1 MPEARSLLILDHALS
16 KEQQDYIENFV
27 TSDQFPWFIQK
38 DIAGA
43 EYNFNDENYFPS
55 SGLTHVSYKDG
66 NINSIYFKDEI
77 NFERIVINLTKSFG
91 VDLKEILRIKLNLTT
106 PVPGYK
112 SNNYC
117 TPHTDITSPHW
128 VLLYYINDSDGDTIF
143 FENLVEGN
151 QTPLKI
157 TYRISPKKGTCVLF
171 DGSIY
176 HTQSNPMNSPTRINL
191 NANVI
196 LL

>member
-1 MPEARSLLILDHALS
+1 MPEPRSLLILDNAFS

-27 TSDQFPWFIQK
+27 INDQFPWFFQR

-43 EYNFNDENYFPS
+43 EYTANYENYFPS
-55 SGLTHVSYKDG
+55 SGLTHVSYNYEK
-66 NINSIYFKDEI
+66 INSIYFKDEI
-77 NFERIVINLTKSFG
+77 NFEKIVSDLAKAFS
-91 VDLKEILRIKLNLTT
+91 VELKEILRIKLNLTT
-106 PVPGYK
+106 PIPRYK

-117 TPHTDITSPHW
+117 TPHTDIATPHW
-128 VLLYYINDSDGDTIF
+128 VLLYYINDCDGDTIF
-143 FENLVEGN
+143 FENPTVGN
-151 QTPLKI
+151 QNPLKI
-157 TYRISPKKGTCVLF
+157 TYRVSPKKGTCVLF

-176 HTQSNPMNSPTRINL
+176 HTSSNPINSPMRVNL

>member
-1 MPEARSLLILDHALS
+1 MLEARSLLILDNALS

-27 TSDQFPWFIQK
+27 THDQFPWFIQK

-43 EYNFNDENYFPS
+43 EYSVNDENYLPS
-55 SGLTHVSYKDG
+55 SGLTHVSYNYGK
-66 NINSIYFKDEI
+66 INSIYFKGEI
-77 NFERIVINLTKSFG
+77 NFEKIVSDLIKAFS
-91 VDLKEILRIKLNLTT
+91 VELKEILRIKLNLTT

-117 TPHTDITSPHW
+117 TPHTDITTPHW
-128 VLLYYINDSDGDTIF
+128 VLLYYINDCDGDTIF
-143 FENLVEGN
+143 FENPITGDQN
-151 QTPLKI
+151 PLKI
-157 TYRISPKKGTCVLF
+157 SYRISPKKGSCVLF

-176 HTQSNPMNSPTRINL
+176 HTSSNPINFPTRINL